1 MLAVALTPL
10 GFQRGI
16 HEGVCAMEHPLDS
29 QSFAPSM
36 VAPAVRRVGA
46 MRPFAWLRLGARD
59 LAFRPGLSLGIGV
72 LVAVAGLALM
82 AATWEATYL
91 APTLLGGFLLVAP
104 FVAMPLYALSRQRE
118 QSAAP
123 DSALAFNA
131 WRGNAD
137 SIALFG
143 LVLTLAYVV
152 WERLAAIVF
161 ALFFTEQVRHASH
174 LPAALLSGQP
184 VGLVIAFF
192 AVGAAVAALVFALG
206 VVSVPLLVDRP
217 VDVITAV
224 LTSLRCCAR
233 NPVAMLLWAALIAM
247 LTALGFATLMLGL
260 IVIFPWLAHGSWH
273 AYREMVDG

>member
-1 MLAVALTPL
+1 
-10 GFQRGI
+10 
-16 HEGVCAMEHPLDS
+16 MEHPLDS
-29 QSFAPSM
+29 QSLSPSM
-36 VAPAVRRVGA
+36 MAPAVRRVGV
-46 MRPFAWLRLGARD
+46 MRPFTWLRLGARD
-59 LAFRPGLSLGIGV
+59 LALRPRVSLGLGV
-72 LVAVAGLALM
+72 LVAVAGLALIS
-82 AATWEATYL
+82 ATWEVTYL
-91 APTLLGGFLLVAP
+91 APALLGGFLLVAP

-118 QSAAP
+118 QSALP
-123 DSALAFNA
+123 DAALALRA
-131 WRGNAD
+131 WRGNAN

-143 LVLTLAYVV
+143 LVLALAYFV

-174 LPAALLSGQP
+174 LPAALPLSGQP
-184 VGLVIAFF
+184 VALLVAFF
-192 AVGAAVAALVFALG
+192 AAGAAVAALVFVIG

-233 NPVAMLLWAALIAM
+233 NPAAMLLWASLIAM

-273 AYREMVDG
+273 AYREMVDS

>member
-1 MLAVALTPL
+1 MAHAL
-10 GFQRGI
+10 
-16 HEGVCAMEHPLDS
+16 ES
-29 QSFAPSM
+29 QSLRPSTAAPS
-36 VAPAVRRVGA
+36 VSRVGV
-46 MRPFAWLRLGARD
+46 MRPFVWLRLGARD
-59 LAFRPGLSLGIGV
+59 LAYRPSVSLGIGV
-72 LVAVAGLALM
+72 LVAAVGLALM
-82 AATWEATYL
+82 AATWKATYL
-91 APTLLGGFLLVAP
+91 APALLGGFLLVAP

-123 DSALAFNA
+123 DAALAFRA

-143 LVLTLAYVV
+143 LALALAYFV

-161 ALFFTEQVRHASH
+161 ALFFTEQVKHVSH
-174 LPAALLSGQP
+174 LPAALLLSDQP
-184 VGLVIAFF
+184 VSLVVAFF
-192 AVGAAVAALVFALG
+192 AVGSAVAGLVFALG

-233 NPVAMLLWAALIAM
+233 NPAAMLLWAALIAM

-273 AYREMVDG
+273 AYRELVEGDPDRKAA

>member
-1 MLAVALTPL
+1 M
-10 GFQRGI
+10 G
-16 HEGVCAMEHPLDS
+16 HPLDS
-29 QSFAPSM
+29 RSLAPSM
-36 VAPAVRRVGA
+36 AAPAVRRVGA

-59 LAFRPGLSLGIGV
+59 LAFLPGLSLGMGV
-72 LVAVAGLALM
+72 LVSLAGLALM
-82 AATWEATYL
+82 AATREATYL

-123 DSALAFNA
+123 DSASALRA
-131 WRGNAD
+131 WSGNAG

-143 LVLTLAYVV
+143 LLLTLAYFV
-152 WERLAAIVF
+152 WERLAAITF
-161 ALFFTEQVRHASH
+161 ALFFTEQLRHASN
-174 LPAALLSGQP
+174 LPAALLLSGQS
-184 VGLVIAFF
+184 VTLVVAFV

-233 NPVAMLLWAALIAM
+233 NPAAIVLWAALIAL
-247 LTALGFATLMLGL
+247 LTALGFATFMLAL
-260 IVIFPWLAHGSWH
+260 VVIFPWLAHASWH
-273 AYREMVDG
+273 AYREMVDA

>member
-1 MLAVALTPL
+1 
-10 GFQRGI
+10 
-16 HEGVCAMEHPLDS
+16 MEHPLDS
-29 QSFAPSM
+29 QSLPPSM
-36 VAPAVRRVGA
+36 EAPAVRLVGA

-59 LAFRPGLSLGIGV
+59 LAFLPGLSLGIGV
-72 LVAVAGLALM
+72 LVAFAGLALTT
-82 AATWEATYL
+82 ATWEATYL

-123 DSALAFNA
+123 DSALALRA
-131 WRGNAD
+131 WRGNAG

-143 LVLTLAYVV
+143 LVLTLAYFA

-161 ALFFTEQVRHASH
+161 ALFFTEQVQHASH
-174 LPAALLSGQP
+174 LPAALLLSGQP
-184 VGLVIAFF
+184 VGLVVAFF

-217 VDVITAV
+217 VDVITAA